1 MAKKNPHKSLKNP
14 FFIDSYILVFT
25 VICFLTF
32 TSTLA
37 KKSPRS
43 VTETEVKEKKN
54 ICYADI
60 ESGFWGWNCKSSMIE
75 KENCALKCLSPQCYE
90 LVYES
95 DPLEEGEKD
104 YARSQEYKF
113 CMHRISMGES
123 IDGIRGS
130 FDV

>member
-14 FFIDSYILVFT
+14 FFIDSHIFVFT

-37 KKSPRS
+37 KKSPRPI
-43 VTETEVKEKKN
+43 TETEVKEKKN

-60 ESGFWGWNCKSSMIE
+60 ENGLWGWKCKSSMIE

-113 CMHRISMGES
+113 CMHSLVLPNLKWVS
-123 IDGIRGS
+123 GS
-130 FDV
+130 LC